1 MAKSSL
7 GLDENVVG
15 LLCYVV
21 GFVTGIVFLALEKE
35 STFVKFHAVQSIIA
49 FGGFF
54 VLSLVLGI
62 IPLLGWL
69 LNLIICLVSLVTWIV
84 CMVKAYRGEM
94 FKLPI
99 VGEIA
104 AGQARR

>member
-7 GLDENVVG
+7 GLDKNVVG

-54 VLSLVLGI
+54 VLSKEGSG
-62 IPLLGWL
+62 PSG
-69 LNLIICLVSLVTWIV
+69 NS
-84 CMVKAYRGEM
+84 
-94 FKLPI
+94 
-99 VGEIA
+99 A
-104 AGQARR
+104 AGKILGRRRRYR